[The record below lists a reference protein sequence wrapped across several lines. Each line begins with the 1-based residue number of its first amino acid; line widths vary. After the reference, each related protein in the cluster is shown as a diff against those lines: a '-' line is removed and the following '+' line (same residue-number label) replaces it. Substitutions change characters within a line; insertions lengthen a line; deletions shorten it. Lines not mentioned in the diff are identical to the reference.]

1 MTFFAVRK
9 QIADELERFVKDGSV
24 KKVYTPNNSLQVTE
38 NQQVTPSLHVN
49 YAGVGDVES
58 RASGEVNAL
67 TKRYAV
73 SIACR
78 NEASQRDNGLA
89 LDDQLGELT
98 NKVIKVL
105 GGFCPEDA
113 LEPLR
118 LLANLRESYSL
129 GGFAYMT
136 LIFEVKEL
144 VR

>member
-9 QIADELERFVKDGSV
+9 QIADELEQFVTNGDV

-49 YAGVGDVES
+49 YAGLGGVES
-58 RASGEVNAL
+58 SASGKANAI

-73 SIACR
+73 SVACR

-89 LDDQLGELT
+89 IDERLGLLT

-105 GGFCPEDA
+105 GGFYPEDA
-113 LEPLR
+113 LEPLK
-118 LLANLRESYSL
+118 LIAVRESYSQ
-129 GGFAYMT
+129 GGFAYTT